1 MIIKF
6 LTYLVLITLFLSS
19 LMTVSINVYSFFNNK
34 LEKGIVFKTEE
45 LDFSGHDQT
54 SSYTTFYIKQKRK
67 KLEGSYGEYKSFS
80 ITKGDTVVY
89 RRINFQNQIRP
100 LKVNGK
106 KVQSYYGPWDYLSL
120 IILVVMILIYFYWN
134 KFIER
139 LKNSN

>member
-1 MIIKF
+1 MIIRI

-19 LMTVSINVYSFFNNK
+19 LMTVSINVYSLFNDR

-45 LDFSGHDQT
+45 FDYSGYDQS
-54 SSYTTFYIKQKRK
+54 SSYTTFYIKKEGKR
-67 KLEGSYGEYKSFS
+67 LEGDYDIDKNFS

-100 LKVNGK
+100 LRVNSK

-120 IILVVMILIYFYWN
+120 IILIAMILIYFYWN
-134 KFIER
+134 
-139 LKNSN
+139 